1 MKEST
6 LVSNNKTRNSVWPG
20 LDPAALVHSA
30 AVSRYIRELIRSAGG
45 VLPFDQYMEAVLYA
59 PGLGYYA
66 AGARKFGED
75 GDFVTAPE
83 MGDLFGHCLAREAE
97 QILAAIPDAVV
108 LEFGAGSG
116 ALAETLITA
125 LAQSGRLPSQY
136 HIVEIS
142 PDLRQRQHERLTPLC
157 KRYGVTLQWQESLPQ
172 SPFNGLIL
180 ANEVVDA
187 FPVTRFR
194 VERGQLQR
202 AGVRLDGDAFAW
214 DWMDD
219 LDADGMEAQLAQR
232 HQLAEGYVTEACP
245 RAHAWIRALG
255 SCLKQGVALIFDYG
269 FPGDEYYLSQR
280 DCGTLRCHYR
290 HRAHDDPFLYPGL
303 QDITCHVD
311 FSALAD
317 AGREAG
323 LQLLGYTSQE
333 AYLLS
338 LGLMELA
345 APGDDDDQRAIL
357 ARSAQIKQ
365 LVLPSQMGEAC
376 KVMAL
381 GKAMEHPLAGFDLR
395 DRSASL

>member
-6 LVSNNKTRNSVWPG
+6 LVSHNKTRNSVWPG

-30 AVSRYIRELIRSAGG
+30 AVFRYIRELIRSAGG
-45 VLPFDQYMEAVLYA
+45 VLPFDQYMEAALYA

-136 HIVEIS
+136 NIVEIS

-157 KRYGVTLQWQESLPQ
+157 KRYGLTLQWQESLPQ

-194 VERGQLQR
+194 VKGGQLQR
-202 AGVRLDGDAFAW
+202 AGVRLDEDAFAW

-255 SCLKQGVALIFDYG
+255 SCLEQGVALIFDYG

-280 DCGTLRCHYR
+280 SQGTLRCHYR
-290 HRAHDDPFLYPGL
+290 HRAHDDPFL
-303 QDITCHVD
+303 
-311 FSALAD
+311 
-317 AGREAG
+317 
-323 LQLLGYTSQE
+323 
-333 AYLLS
+333 
-338 LGLMELA
+338 
-345 APGDDDDQRAIL
+345 
-357 ARSAQIKQ
+357 
-365 LVLPSQMGEAC
+365 
-376 KVMAL
+376 
-381 GKAMEHPLAGFDLR
+381 
-395 DRSASL
+395 

>member
-1 MKEST
+1 
-6 LVSNNKTRNSVWPG
+6 
-20 LDPAALVHSA
+20 
-30 AVSRYIRELIRSAGG
+30 LISSAGG
-45 VLPFDQYMEAVLYA
+45 VLPFDDYMEAALYA

-83 MGDLFGHCLAREAE
+83 MGDLFGRCLAREAE
-97 QILAAIPDAVV
+97 QILTAIPNAAV

-116 ALAETLITA
+116 ALARTLITS
-125 LAQSGRLPSQY
+125 LGERGQLPSQY
-136 HIVEIS
+136 NIVEVS
-142 PDLRQRQHERLTPLC
+142 PDLRQRQHERLAPLC
-157 KRYGVTLQWQESLPQ
+157 QQYGVTLRWLEALPQ
-172 SPFNGLIL
+172 SPFNGLVL

-194 VERGQLQR
+194 VEGGQVRR
-202 AGVRLDGDAFAW
+202 AGVRLDGDEFVW
-214 DWMDD
+214 NWMDD
-219 LDADGMEAQLAQR
+219 LSEDGAEAQVAQR
-232 HQLAEGYVTEACP
+232 FQLADSYITEVCP
-245 RAHAWIRALG
+245 RAQAWIRALA
-255 SCLKQGVALIFDYG
+255 SCLNQGVVLIVDYG
-269 FPGDEYYLSQR
+269 FPRAEYYLPQR
-280 DCGTLRCHYR
+280 AQGALRCHYR
-290 HRAHDDPFLYPGL
+290 HRAHDNPFLYPGL

-317 AGREAG
+317 AGHEAG
-323 LQLLGYTSQE
+323 LELLGYTSQE

-345 APGDDDDQRAIL
+345 VPREDDDEQAIL
-357 ARSAQIKQ
+357 ARSKEIKQ

-381 GKAMEHPLAGFDLR
+381 GKGLTRPLDGFSLR

>member
-1 MKEST
+1 MF
-6 LVSNNKTRNSVWPG
+6 NHNKTRNSVWP
-20 LDPAALVHSA
+20 DPDPVALVHSA
-30 AVSRYIRELIRSAGG
+30 AVFRYIRELIRSAGG
-45 VLPFDQYMEAVLYA
+45 VLPFDQYMEAALYA

-83 MGDLFGHCLAREAE
+83 MGELFGHCLA
-97 QILAAIPDAVV
+97 
-108 LEFGAGSG
+108 EFGAGSG

-125 LAQSGRLPSQY
+125 LAQSDLLPSQY
-136 HIVEIS
+136 NIVEIS
-142 PDLRQRQHERLTPLC
+142 PDLRQRQHERLAPLC
-157 KRYGVTLQWQESLPQ
+157 KRYGITLQWQESLPQ

-194 VERGQLQR
+194 VKGGQLQR
-202 AGVRLDGDAFAW
+202 AGVRLDGDGFAW
-214 DWMDD
+214 DWMDY

-245 RAHAWIRALG
+245 RAHAWIQALG
-255 SCLKQGVALIFDYG
+255 SCLKQGVALIVDYG
-269 FPGDEYYLSQR
+269 FPSDEYYLSQR
-280 DCGTLRCHYR
+280 DYGTLRCHYR

-345 APGDDDDQRAIL
+345 APRDDDDERAIL
-357 ARSAQIKQ
+357 ARSAQIKH

-381 GKAMEHPLAGFDLR
+381 GKAMEHPLAGFNLR